1 MPVCD
6 FSYKQLLHDSVHP
19 MINVV
24 VHIRILTISLNISAT
39 LDPGPDQSLIMRP
52 KHIKVMHF
60 NTQSMASAFDELLL
74 TIEQYPFD
82 VISMSETWLKD
93 NPLLLN
99 HVTIP
104 DYNCEFRSR
113 DSIRGGGVGA
123 YIKETLTFKHRS
135 DIEAKEPDL
144 EHLWLEFPGRN
155 KHSKLLLGTMY
166 RSEKNAD
173 LSRMAT
179 ATWDGLMIVAGDIN
193 IDLLGPNK
201 PITSSQY

>member
-1 MPVCD
+1 
-6 FSYKQLLHDSVHP
+6 

-104 DYNCEFRSR
+104 GYNCEFRSR

-123 YIKETLTFKHRS
+123 YIKETLTFKRRS

-179 ATWDGLMIVAGDIN
+179 ATWDGLMIVAGDFN